1 MQINIDITSEQL
13 IKTALNRY
21 KTQHEPPDMLLSNFI
36 AEMHSN
42 ADSATVIRQAV
53 TNSIADGLRR
63 MERQAMAAESEFASV
78 GQMSLL
84 GDLIPDHKIPAGMQ
98 TKSAAEVNSWME
110 NRAQIERENL
120 DEMRA
125 ALERQEQK
133 AARFSAWADATRQV
147 CDALKRAGLDPGQV
161 SYAEAINKA
170 QTVWA
175 GRGADAGATPRR
187 PVR

>member
-1 MQINIDITSEQL
+1 MQVNIDITSEQL

-21 KTQHEPPDMLLSNFI
+21 KTQHEAPDMLLGNVI

-53 TNSIADGLRR
+53 TNSIAEGIWR
-63 MERQAMAAESEFASV
+63 MERQAMAAESEFAAV

-98 TKSAAEVNSWME
+98 TKSAAEVADWME
-110 NRAQIERENL
+110 NRAQIERDNL

-133 AARFSAWADATRQV
+133 TLRFVSWAAATRKV
-147 CDALKRAGLDPGQV
+147 CDALEKAGMDPAKV
-161 SYAEAINKA
+161 TYAEAINKA
-170 QTVWA
+170 EA
-175 GRGADAGATPRR
+175 LHARHGADAGAQAKR

>member
-1 MQINIDITSEQL
+1 MNVNIDITSEQL

-21 KTQHEPPDMLLSNFI
+21 KTQHDSPDVLLGHVI

-42 ADSATVIRQAV
+42 ADSATVIRQAI
-53 TNSIADGLRR
+53 TNSIAEGILR
-63 MERQAMAAESEFASV
+63 MERQAMAAEADWAAV

-84 GDLIPDHKIPAGMQ
+84 GDLIPEHSIPAGMQ
-98 TKSAAEVNSWME
+98 TKSAAEVNAWME

-120 DEMRA
+120 DELRA

-133 AARFSAWADATRQV
+133 TKRFTAWADATRQV
-147 CDALKRAGLDPGQV
+147 CEALRRAGLDPAEV
-161 SYAEAINKA
+161 SYAEAISKA
-170 QTVWA
+170 QAVQS
-175 GRGADAGATPRR
+175 RHGADAGASPKR

>member
-1 MQINIDITSEQL
+1 MNVTIDITSEQL

-21 KTQHEPPDMLLSNFI
+21 KTQHEAPDTLLGNVI

-53 TNSIADGLRR
+53 TNSIADGIKR
-63 MERQAMAAESEFASV
+63 MERQALAAAEDWAAI

-84 GDLIPDHKIPAGMQ
+84 GNLIPEHKIPAGMQ
-98 TKSAAEVNSWME
+98 TKSAAEVNAWME

-120 DEMRA
+120 DELRA
-125 ALERQEQK
+125 ALERQEQRTK
-133 AARFSAWADATRQV
+133 RFTAWADAVRQV
-147 CDALKRAGLDPGQV
+147 CDSLKRAGLDPAEV

-170 QTVWA
+170 QAVQP
-175 GRGADAGATPRR
+175 RHGADAGATPNR
-187 PVR
+187 PMR